1 MSHRQ
6 ADLEVFGSVLQQYRE
21 GHNSLICWI
30 EETTEKQEN
39 TQPEQTDSRALSEQL
54 AQQTVGE
61 DTDIDEYLPVLQNK
75 SVFDSVSV
83 LLQALVAEI
92 EQNQVKLD
100 ECQTYSKQYC
110 AAVKV
115 STSDQCRLLLNGSHH
130 GEKET

>member
-6 ADLEVFGSVLQQYRE
+6 ADLEVLGSVLLQYRE

-54 AQQTVGE
+54 AQQTVRE
-61 DTDIDEYLPVLQNK
+61 DTDIDGYLPVLQNK
-75 SVFDSVSV
+75 SVFDSAV

-130 GEKET
+130 GKMET